1 MCRLIARLDI
11 KGKNLIKPIQL
22 DGVMPVGCP
31 IDRAK
36 KYYLDGCDEMILMD
50 SVASLYGRNHLKE
63 IIENIAKEI
72 FVPLT
77 VAGGLRTLDNVIDV
91 MNSGA
96 DKVAINTQAVREPKF
111 ISEISHYVG
120 SQSLVIQIDAK
131 KKSETKWEVFTENGK
146 EATGIDV
153 HYWIEKTINLGAGE
167 ILLTS
172 IDKEGTRTGFD
183 LDLYNSISPIAKIPL
198 IASGGMGTFEHL
210 NKLLENKKIDAVA
223 IADILHV
230 QNISIKT
237 IKNKCNIN

>member
-11 KGKNLIKPIQL
+11 KGKDLIKPIQL

-111 ISEISHYVG
+111 ITEISRYVG

-131 KKSETKWEVFTENGK
+131 KKSENKWEVFTENGK

-153 HYWIEKTINLGAGE
+153 HYWIEKTINLGTGE

-183 LDLYNSISPIAKIPL
+183 IDLYNSISPIAQIPL
-198 IASGGMGTFEHL
+198 IASGGMGTFDHL
-210 NKLLENKKIDAVA
+210 NKLLENKRLMHFA

>member
-11 KGKNLIKPIQL
+11 KGKDLIKPIQL

-111 ISEISHYVG
+111 ITEISRYVG

-131 KKSETKWEVFTENGK
+131 KSENKWEVFTENGK

-183 LDLYNSISPIAKIPL
+183 IDLYKSISPITQIPL
-198 IASGGMGTFEHL
+198 IASGGMGTFDHL
-210 NKLLENKKIDAVA
+210 NKLLENKKIDAFA

>member
-11 KGKNLIKPIQL
+11 KGNNLIKPIQL

-36 KYYLDGCDEMILMD
+36 KYYLEGCDEMILID
-50 SVASLYGRNHLKE
+50 SVASLYGRNHLKD
-63 IIENIAKEI
+63 IIEKIAKEI

-77 VAGGLRTLDNVIDV
+77 VGGGLRTLDNIIDV

-96 DKVAINTQAVREPKF
+96 DKVAINTQAVRKPDF
-111 ISEISHYVG
+111 IKQISDHVG
-120 SQSLVIQIDAK
+120 SQSMVIQIDAK
-131 KKSETKWEVFTENGK
+131 KKSPGKWEVFVENGK
-146 EATGIDV
+146 EATGIDL
-153 HYWIEKTINLGAGE
+153 HYWMEKTIDLGAGE

-172 IDKEGTRTGFD
+172 IDKEGTRSGFD
-183 LDLYNSISPIAKIPL
+183 VDLYNSIKHLAKIPL
-198 IASGGMGTFEHL
+198 IASGGMGNFDHL
-210 NKLLENKKIDAVA
+210 IELLKNKEIDAFA

-237 IKNKCNIN
+237 IKNICDIN